1 MIKFRILDNAL
12 AFIFSLFFTYPA
24 ICLMLAVTVYSFVP
38 DNNHGIKTI
47 PLAVYSWIEG
57 QKHKDSVNGYLNFD
71 KCLDTPASQSANAKE
86 IKPCQSWGSDQIS
99 VNDAANVAVNVAFL
113 LYFALVMS
121 GVFLMLAV
129 KVWTDS
135 MKHMLMPTYNL
146 FKELFVTLYG
156 LIIKKTY

>member
-1 MIKFRILDNAL
+1 MIKVQIVDKSLT
-12 AFIFSLFFTYPA
+12 FIVSLLVTYPI
-24 ICLMLAVTVYSFVP
+24 ICLVLAATIYSFVP

-71 KCLDTPASQSANAKE
+71 KCLDAPASQSANAKE

-99 VNDAANVAVNVAFL
+99 VNDAANMAVNVAFL

-129 KVWTDS
+129 KVWTDG
-135 MKHMLMPTYNL
+135 MRHMLMPTYNL